1 MTKNRESD
9 VKWENSTSIT
19 PSEIPNSALT
29 KEFIIPSEK
38 FATEKSVFQRLGNES
53 KWNLDEVLDDFIGK
67 GGFSR
72 VYKIKRKRD
81 SEEFACKVMDLIEC
95 FGTFQRDEQKFNGLK
110 NEIFILTKMK
120 HKNIIS
126 LIDHFII
133 NHKSYINMEL
143 SNGGTLDQE
152 IKKSWPLPEL
162 VLKQYF
168 AQTVLALNYLHKKL
182 IAHKDLKLANIL
194 ISVDKKTQIKTLKL
208 TDFGISRISFK
219 NDQTIKVRR
228 AEGTIAYMSPEL
240 LKLYLRNRV
249 TKREKLGKIKETDS
263 FISDIWALGVCLFI
277 MVYNISPFKPSKDP
291 EKLLNNMLNHQI
303 NRNFRQSTV
312 KSESK
317 QTISKE
323 LKDLIDSM
331 LNQTLIKE

>member
-1 MTKNRESD
+1 
-9 VKWENSTSIT
+9 
-19 PSEIPNSALT
+19 
-29 KEFIIPSEK
+29 
-38 FATEKSVFQRLGNES
+38 
-53 KWNLDEVLDDFIGK
+53 
-67 GGFSR
+67 
-72 VYKIKRKRD
+72 
-81 SEEFACKVMDLIEC
+81 
-95 FGTFQRDEQKFNGLK
+95 
-110 NEIFILTKMK
+110 
-120 HKNIIS
+120 
-126 LIDHFII
+126 
-133 NHKSYINMEL
+133 MEL